1 MPWHGHGQPPVRPDI
16 ALPQTVVTTVQV
28 LSRITSHLVLAST
41 SLECFALTLHTCISG
56 GYTQPFSE
64 LFLMFGLRIPLE
76 YIVCQRAILRHRS
89 RGRRLAYV
97 LPLYGCIIVV
107 SKSAPSPLGASAAM
121 AMQWRWHDEVPA
133 DLALLRGQWL
143 RTAGMERW
151 HGYDFVR
158 LDFLEPGTGR
168 PLSRYMAVPDVRW
181 HEVIFGITPH
191 GQVQRDWNLDLRTR
205 GRNVLVREC
214 RWRGRTRG
222 TLLHLDDNHP
232 VSLHFGWQLRCVI
245 WGCYVP
251 YPIAIEE

>member
-1 MPWHGHGQPPVRPDI
+1 
-16 ALPQTVVTTVQV
+16 
-28 LSRITSHLVLAST
+28 
-41 SLECFALTLHTCISG
+41 
-56 GYTQPFSE
+56 
-64 LFLMFGLRIPLE
+64 
-76 YIVCQRAILRHRS
+76 
-89 RGRRLAYV
+89 
-97 LPLYGCIIVV
+97 
-107 SKSAPSPLGASAAM
+107 M

-133 DLALLRGQWL
+133 DLALLRGQQL

-232 VSLHFGWQLRCVI
+232 VSWHLGWQLRCVV

-251 YPIAIEE
+251 VPIAIEE